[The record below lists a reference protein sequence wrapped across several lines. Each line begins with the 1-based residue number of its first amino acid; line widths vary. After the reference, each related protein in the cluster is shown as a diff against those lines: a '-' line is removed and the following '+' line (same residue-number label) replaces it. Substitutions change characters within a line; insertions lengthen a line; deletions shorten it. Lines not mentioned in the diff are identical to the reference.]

1 MNSDLPTT
9 LADPGLE
16 GDKTTDDGPDTVRP
30 SIDSGSAR
38 APGRLRS
45 VLRLATLRTHW
56 LMTVFVVVGIIM
68 RVVTLQAYQPG
79 LLNLDSWA
87 YLDNAGPLDPQF
99 LDPIG
104 YPLLILRPLL
114 PLGGIHTVVI
124 AQHLAGLGMG
134 LAIYVLALRLGSRRW
149 LAALAAAPVLIDAFE
164 LNIEETIL
172 SDVWFQVAIVIV
184 FWLLLA
190 RGVPGPGRAA
200 LAGLFVGVSL
210 TIRMVALPLIVP
222 VALYLILAGAQ
233 WRTAAG
239 WRKIATRTGA
249 CLAGF
254 AVVVFSY
261 AAYFHSVTGQWGL
274 NTASGNSIYGRT
286 AEIANCPEDDLT
298 PVLQE
303 LCPKEPLGQR
313 IGSDGYAHADGTPG
327 WPGYVPP
334 GQTIYDLDKEFAYKV
349 IEHQPLQVAEA
360 VLLDFAKGFWPTHIT
375 FGTDPPAI
383 TWQFLTVY
391 PAYYYAPG
399 QSVPL
404 IVQTMQSYVE
414 KYSGGPGVASPE
426 LGQILRDYQTVIYT
440 PGPYLLLAG
449 IFAGIAGF
457 GYGKAKRSKL
467 RAPALL
473 LVAMAITLLG
483 MAALFEFS
491 WRYQLPG
498 LVLLPLAGA
507 LALTALTG
515 GAKRPAAPNQPAIEA
530 LTDVGP
536 ADVGSTDSDHADAR
550 SVAVESVAAVEAS
563 SDDRGS
569 AGPS

>member
-1 MNSDLPTT
+1 MNSDVRTT
-9 LADPGLE
+9 LAGAGLADE
-16 GDKTTDDGPDTVRP
+16 ARDEAAEKRP
-30 SIDSGSAR
+30 AQPAVDAVSA
-38 APGRLRS
+38 ATPGRLRS
-45 VLRLATLRTHW
+45 LLRLATLRTHW

-68 RVVTLQAYQPG
+68 RIITLQAYQPG

-87 YLDNAGPLDPQF
+87 YLDNAGPLNPQF

-124 AQHLAGLGMG
+124 VQHLAGLGIG

-164 LNIEETIL
+164 LNVEETIL
-172 SDVWFQVAIVIV
+172 SDIWLQVAVVIV
-184 FWLLLA
+184 VWLLLA
-190 RGVPGPGRAA
+190 KGVPGPGRAA

-222 VALYLILAGAQ
+222 VVLYLILAGGQ
-233 WRTAAG
+233 WRSAAG

-249 CLAGF
+249 CAAAF

-286 AEIANCPEDDLT
+286 AEIANCPQDDLT
-298 PVLQE
+298 KVLQE

-313 IGSDGYAHADGTPG
+313 LGSDAYAHADGTPG

-334 GQTIYDLDKEFAYKV
+334 GKTIYDLDKEFAYKV
-349 IEHQPLQVAEA
+349 IEHQPLQVAAA
-360 VLLDFAKGFWPTHIT
+360 VLVDFAKGFWPTHIT

-391 PAYYYAPG
+391 PAYYSAPN
-399 QSVPL
+399 QTVPQ
-404 IVQTMQSYVE
+404 IVAMQQAYVR
-414 KYSGGPGVASPE
+414 KYSGGPGVASPV

-440 PGPYLLLAG
+440 PGPFLLLAG
-449 IFAGIAGF
+449 IFGCVAGF
-457 GYGKAKRSKL
+457 GYGRAKRSKL

-473 LVAMAITLLG
+473 LVAMAVTLLA
-483 MAALFEFS
+483 MAAAFEFS
-491 WRYQLPG
+491 WRYQLPA
-498 LVLLPLAGA
+498 LVLLPLAA
-507 LALTALTG
+507 AVALTALTG
-515 GAKRPAAPNQPAIEA
+515 GGARREPVGELAAEEA
-530 LTDVGP
+530 ALNETSAEEAVADDENGP
-536 ADVGSTDSDHADAR
+536 AEPT
-550 SVAVESVAAVEAS
+550 
-563 SDDRGS
+563 
-569 AGPS
+569 

>member
-1 MNSDLPTT
+1 MDSDVGTT
-9 LADPGLE
+9 LASTGLVADTENPTVE
-16 GDKTTDDGPDTVRP
+16 GRATGDGTGRSTGRRRATT
-30 SIDSGSAR
+30 GSAPTSP
-38 APGRLRS
+38 PGRLRS
-45 VLRLATLRTHW
+45 VFRLATLRTHW
-56 LMTVFVVVGIIM
+56 LMTILMVVGIIM
-68 RVVTLQAYQPG
+68 RVITLQAYQPG

-87 YLDNAGPLDPQF
+87 YLDNAGPLAPQF

-124 AQHLAGLGMG
+124 VQHLAGLGMG
-134 LAIYVLALRLGSRRW
+134 LAIYALALRLGSRRW

-172 SDVWFQVAIVIV
+172 SDIWLQVAVVIV

-190 RGVPGPGRAA
+190 KGVPGPGRAA

-222 VALYLILAGAQ
+222 VVLYLILAGGQ
-233 WRTAAG
+233 WRSAAG
-239 WRKIATRTGA
+239 RRRIATRAGA
-249 CLAGF
+249 CAAAF

-286 AEIANCPEDDLT
+286 AEIANCPQDDLT
-298 PVLQE
+298 KVLQE

-313 IGSDGYAHADGTPG
+313 LGSDAYAHADGTPG

-334 GQTIYDLDKEFAYKV
+334 GKTIYDLDKEFADKV

-391 PAYYYAPG
+391 PAYYSAPN
-399 QSVPL
+399 QTPPQ
-404 IVQTMQSYVE
+404 IERMMQAYVQ
-414 KYSGGPGVASPE
+414 KYSGGPGVASPV

-440 PGPYLLLAG
+440 PGPFLLLAG
-449 IFAGIAGF
+449 IFGGIAGF
-457 GYGKAKRSKL
+457 GYGKAKRSTL
-467 RAPALL
+467 RGPALL
-473 LVAMAITLLG
+473 LVGMAVTLLG
-483 MAALFEFS
+483 MAAAFEFS

-498 LVLLPLAGA
+498 LVLFPLAGA

-515 GAKRPAAPNQPAIEA
+515 RSTTAVTTETAALLGTEGTLADEDARAEQTAPAE
-530 LTDVGP
+530 DDGP
-536 ADVGSTDSDHADAR
+536 AEGS
-550 SVAVESVAAVEAS
+550 
-563 SDDRGS
+563 
-569 AGPS
+569 